1 MPYETFM
8 KEALTEANI
17 AWDSGEVPVGAVVVD
32 GEGNIIA
39 RAHNQRESQS
49 DPTAHAEIEALRAA
63 GKARGKWRMEGLTL
77 FVTLEP
83 CPMCA
88 GAIVQSRIKKVVYG
102 CDDPKAGA
110 CGTLM
115 NITAD
120 SRLNHQVVTVGG
132 VLEAQCKQLMTK
144 FFKERR

>member
-17 AWDSGEVPVGAVVVD
+17 AWDSGEVPIGAVVVD
-32 GEGNIIA
+32 GEGNIIS

-49 DPTAHAEIEALRAA
+49 DPTAHAEIQALRTA

-120 SRLNHQVVTVGG
+120 SRLNHQVETVGG
-132 VLEAQCKQLMTK
+132 VLEAECKQLMTM

>member
-8 KEALTEANI
+8 REAITEANI
-17 AWDSGEVPVGAVVVD
+17 ARDLGEVPVGAVVVD

-39 RAHNQRESQS
+39 RAHNLREARS
-49 DPTAHAEIEALRAA
+49 DPTGHAEILALRAA
-63 GKARGKWRMEGLTL
+63 GEIRGAWRMEGLTL

-88 GAIVQSRIKKVVYG
+88 GAIVQSRLERVVYG

-120 SRLNHQVVTVGG
+120 SRLNHLVETVGG
-132 VLEAQCKQLMTK
+132 VLEAECKQLMTK
-144 FFKERR
+144 FFDERR